1 MKVMDYVYVA
11 VFEPN
16 DDGSYTISFPDLPGC
31 ISEGKNLPDALRM
44 AERALAQRIEYMDD
58 KGLDFPKPTKIS
70 EVEAPDGAFTNLVRT
85 WLRDTRAI
93 RRTVSIPRWMD
104 DQAVAAGLSLS
115 RVLQD
120 ALKARLL

>member
-1 MKVMDYVYVA
+1 MDFVYAA

-44 AERALAQRIEYMDD
+44 AERALTQRIEYMCD
-58 KGLDFPKPTKIS
+58 KGLDFPKPMNIS
-70 EVEAPDGAFTNLVRT
+70 EIEAPAGAFTNLIRAG
-85 WLRDTRAI
+85 LRDMRAI
-93 RRTVSIPRWMD
+93 RRTVSIPRWMN
-104 DQAVAAGLSLS
+104 DQAAADGLSLS

>member
-1 MKVMDYVYVA
+1 MDYVYAA

-16 DDGSYTISFPDLPGC
+16 DDGSYTITFPDLPGC
-31 ISEGKNLPDALRM
+31 ISEGKSLPDALRM
-44 AERALAQRIEYMDD
+44 AERVLSQRIEYMDD
-58 KGLDFPKPTKIS
+58 KGMDFPKPTKIPEI
-70 EVEAPDGAFTNLVRT
+70 EVPDGAFTNLIRAG
-85 WLRDTRAI
+85 LRDTRAI

-104 DQAVAAGLSLS
+104 EQAIAADLSLS